1 MAVCNCKHEVGGTCR
16 RFPPVPVIEMGRTAW
31 RFPSALAECGE
42 RAALSPEATED
53 EAKPAKVQK
62 PASNAAR
69 KAQTAKKQGVKADG
83 KAKGEANGSV

>member
-42 RAALSPEATED
+42 RAALSPEEQKD

-62 PASNAAR
+62 PASKRAT
-69 KAQTAKKQGVKADG
+69 KAQTAKKQGGKADG
-83 KAKGEANGSV
+83 KAKGAANDAV